1 MKNILYIG
9 RHPEILG
16 TVIRLIN
23 INEDWFGA
31 GAETDE
37 DAMELFERIHFHI
50 VLLGC
55 GIEPE
60 SEEKLRTFF
69 RNTNPDYV
77 IVQHYGGGSGLL
89 TNEILMALEN
99 HNIA

>member
-9 RHPEILG
+9 RHPEILE
-16 TVIRLIN
+16 TVVRLIN
-23 INEDWFGA
+23 NNEDWFGT

-37 DAMELFERIHFHI
+37 SAMELFERIHFHI

-55 GIEPE
+55 GIESE
-60 SEEKLRTFF
+60 SEEKLRIFF
-69 RNTNPDYV
+69 KNTNPNCTV
-77 IVQHYGGGSGLL
+77 VQHYGGGSGLL